1 MISVKYDLNLLRIF
15 DLLMAERNVTGAAR
29 RIGVTQSAVSGALSR
44 LRDLFGDELFVR
56 ARYGVVPTE
65 KALSLAPAVEQ
76 ALQLLDQAVLET
88 RDFDPARARRSFT
101 IAASAYFECL
111 LVPQLMARAC
121 REAPQVRLTVT
132 PLAADLDPG
141 DLASGRVDLAL
152 GRFTEPS
159 ENLVVS
165 EVIDDGFVC
174 LIRRRDSPDTTRLS
188 KAGFT
193 RMRHVVVSPPGVW
206 RTGLFKLLDD
216 KGLSREVALRVS
228 HFLAA
233 PLVVAQTGYCATLPR
248 RIGLLFKADRR
259 FRILEPPV
267 NLGRFPMQI
276 AWHPRR
282 RRDRGHA
289 WLRNLVR
296 EICAAL

>member
-1 MISVKYDLNLLRIF
+1 MRYDLNLLRIF
-15 DLLMAERNVTGAAR
+15 DLLMAERNVTAAAH
-29 RIGVTQSAVSGALSR
+29 RIGMTQSAVSGSLAR

-65 KALSLAPAVEQ
+65 KALSLAPTIGQ

-88 RDFDPARARRSFT
+88 TDFDPTKAKRSFT

-111 LVPQLMARAC
+111 LVPRLMARASQD
-121 REAPQVRLTVT
+121 APQIRLTVV
-132 PLAADLDPG
+132 PLAADLDPA

-152 GRFTEPS
+152 GRFTEPAES
-159 ENLVVS
+159 LVVG

-174 LIRRRDSPDTTRLS
+174 LVRRRGGPKTTRLS

-193 RMRHVVVSPPGVW
+193 RMRHVVVSPPGQW
-206 RTGLFKLLDD
+206 RTGLFKLLEDQD
-216 KGLSREVALRVS
+216 LTRDVALRVS

-233 PLVVAQTGYCATLPR
+233 PLAVAQTGYCATLPR

-267 NLGRFPMQI
+267 DLGRFPMQI

-282 RRDRGHA
+282 RRDQGHA

-296 EICAAL
+296 EICAEL